1 MIVHVMGSE
10 KQVKMYVGIYIN
22 TKQALLLNP
31 RGSVVFSGKH
41 HYWLFR
47 ISVEASA

>member
-10 KQVKMYVGIYIN
+10 KQVKMYVGIYIQSTQN
-22 TKQALLLNP
+22 KP

-47 ISVEASA
+47 ISVETSA